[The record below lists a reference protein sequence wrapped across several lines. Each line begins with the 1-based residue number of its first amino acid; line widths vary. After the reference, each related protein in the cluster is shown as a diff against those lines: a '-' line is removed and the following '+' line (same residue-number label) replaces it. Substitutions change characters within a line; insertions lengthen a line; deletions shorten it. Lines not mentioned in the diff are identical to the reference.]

1 MTFTREKGIKCSQSK
16 SPIRL
21 RETGCIWCL
30 FRSCN
35 STKNYSF
42 SVILEAAQQLKQKSF
57 PAVSVCCSWGDSVHL
72 RIWEKKLQKK
82 QQAEDI
88 PRLPRAAQRE
98 EMRFYRGRKSLENQ
112 YLLWVK
118 RPNTPKAIA
127 TLQVA
132 HRSQQTHDNPVTNGL
147 FDWRGMNLETSL
159 QKVVGQETHQSQT
172 PLFRRCFSPASKKK
186 KKGPFASQTE
196 SGDFTAELWT
206 SRGWARAAC
215 WGGDRLIPL
224 LQWKQVMSGN
234 CSKVKCQQEFLQNYE
249 KMPQNLSRNWKFLH
263 VTHPWFKQRGEL
275 HHCVFYIPSATHWKR
290 LYLSIQSFDVSIDVR
305 VKTAPSPPLTL
316 KGLTDQRSQTSGS
329 TDNDQ
334 KKSQTP
340 VNHLLNM
347 TNLQP
352 QREETTQLKFCLPA
366 KEED

>member
-35 STKNYSF
+35 STKNYSL

-98 EMRFYRGRKSLENQ
+98 EMRFYRGRKSLQNQ

-186 KKGPFASQTE
+186 KRTLCLTNWKWRFHSRALDLQRMGQGSLLGGWQAHSIAPMEAGYEWKLFQGKMSAGIS
-196 SGDFTAELWT
+196 AELWKDATKLEQELKVSPCNPSMIQTKRGIT
-206 SRGWARAAC
+206 SLC
-215 WGGDRLIPL
+215 ILHPL
-224 LQWKQVMSGN
+224 CHTL
-234 CSKVKCQQEFLQNYE
+234 
-249 KMPQNLSRNWKFLH
+249 
-263 VTHPWFKQRGEL
+263 
-275 HHCVFYIPSATHWKR
+275 
-290 LYLSIQSFDVSIDVR
+290 
-305 VKTAPSPPLTL
+305 KTALSFNSELWCKQWCPCEDDAVPPFNP
-316 KGLTDQRSQTSGS
+316 KRVDRPEISDERINRQRPEKVSNSS
-329 TDNDQ
+329 
-334 KKSQTP
+334 
-340 VNHLLNM
+340 
-347 TNLQP
+347 
-352 QREETTQLKFCLPA
+352 
-366 KEED
+366 